1 MVMKYTALLSFSFM
15 ILALSSCN
23 NYKDGRLKIENLTSS
38 SGTLKFAPMMHSDSA
53 SVLNFVPDTFFYH
66 GKPFT
71 GGIVEY
77 ANDTL
82 ATIKGFLTNGIMDST
97 WQFYYKSGGL
107 RMEGTLHHG
116 YETGW
121 WRSYYGYN
129 KPKIEKLYDAHGFML
144 MRREYF
150 DNGKIM
156 NYQNINCPQFGNRER
171 KISFTRKGEVES
183 IYVED
188 SLLQMSPDELTEK
201 VGENM
206 FMRKQ

>member
-1 MVMKYTALLSFSFM
+1 MKQLTLLSLGFFLL
-15 ILALSSCN
+15 IVSSCN
-23 NYKDGRLKIENLTSS
+23 NYDKEGRLKIENLTSS

-53 SVLNFVPDTFFYH
+53 SVLNFVPDTFSYH

-77 ANDTL
+77 VNDTL
-82 ATIKGFLTNGIMDST
+82 ATIKGFLSNGIMDST

-107 RMEGTLHHG
+107 RMEGTLKNG

-129 KPKIEKLYDAHGFML
+129 KLKIEKLYDDLGFML
-144 MRREYF
+144 MRREYY
-150 DNGKIM
+150 DNGKLM

-171 KISFTRKGEVES
+171 KISFTRNGTIES

-188 SLLQMSPDELTEK
+188 SVLQLSPDELTER
-201 VGENM
+201 VGENL
-206 FMRKQ
+206 FMRKN